1 MELKNKIFIKAEEMF
16 MRYGAK
22 SVTMD
27 DISKALG
34 ISKKTLYQY
43 VDNKGDLISK
53 IITFYIERENDV
65 MLKLRA
71 KSKDAIEDFFLIS
84 QHVNKHLRSI
94 QPVAMYDLQK
104 YYTEQWE
111 MMRSLNHKFIYNIIK
126 ENLEKGI
133 AEDLY
138 REDLRCD
145 IVARLYVSR
154 IDTFLDPKVFPFEKY
169 TRMELH
175 HEFIKYH
182 LHAIV
187 SRKGKL
193 KIDKYYQMMVS

>member
-1 MELKNKIFIKAEEMF
+1 METSSKIFIKAEEMF

-43 VDNKGDLISK
+43 VDNKVDLITK
-53 IITFYIERENDV
+53 IITFYIKRENEV
-65 MLKLRA
+65 MIQLREKA
-71 KSKDAIEDFFLIS
+71 KDAIEEIYLIS
-84 QHVNKHLRSI
+84 QHVDKHLRFI
-94 QPVAMYDLQK
+94 QPVAMYDLKK
-104 YYTEQWE
+104 YYGAQWE
-111 MMRSLNHKFIYNIIK
+111 MMRTLNDKFIYNIIK

-133 AEDLY
+133 KEGLY
-138 REDLRCD
+138 RKDLNID
-145 IVARLYVSR
+145 IIAKLYVSR
-154 IDTFLDPKVFPFEKY
+154 IDTFIDPKIFPYEKY
-169 TRMELH
+169 NRVELH

-187 SRKGKL
+187 SNNGKE
-193 KIDKYYQMMVS
+193 KMKEYF